1 MGLLDQA
8 AAAVTG
14 GSSPTLA
21 LFTIRPENPQ
31 ESDDK
36 DPLSHLGDELKCQ
49 FNPSSLQISQESRW
63 TVVNQSAS
71 SQGDLQFGSQGFES
85 LAFDLYFDTT
95 EGDSSHDSSGP
106 TDVRLRTAPIAILV
120 QMLPNLH
127 RPPVCALSWGNADPH
142 GINWFNGVATSI
154 RQAFTYFDN
163 SGMPLRAKLSCS
175 FMELPKGGAVKE
187 KKSNDLHK
195 VYIVQRGDTLASI
208 AKKLMHNVSLWR
220 HIAQANG
227 ITDPLV
233 LTPGRV
239 LHIPT
244 VERW

>member
-1 MGLLDQA
+1 MGLLNQA

-21 LFTIRPENPQ
+21 LFTIRAEKPS
-31 ESDDK
+31 SDGK
-36 DPLSHLGDELKCQ
+36 NPLSQLGDELKCQ

-71 SQGDLQFGSQGFES
+71 SQGDVQFGSQGFES

-95 EGDSSHDSSGP
+95 EGDSSDDSSGP
-106 TDVRLRTAPIAILV
+106 TDVRLSTAPIAILV
-120 QMLPNLH
+120 QMVPHLH
-127 RPPVCALSWGNADPH
+127 RPPVCALSWGEADPQ

-163 SGMPLRAKLSCS
+163 TGMPLRAKLSCG
-175 FMELPKGGAVKE
+175 FMEVPKESAVIE

-208 AKKLMHNVSLWR
+208 AKRLMHNVSLWR

-233 LTPGRV
+233 LKPGRV